1 MPPISW
7 DHDLML
13 ACCVQFDYLFQ
24 SPSKAPHGKWST
36 KLLTSTIK
44 LNWRPCW
51 FTPSSSQSH
60 FTICNIFIPLLNSHF
75 VEWLLVLLIFPL
87 TESSEPEAVKW
98 IWISS
103 LAIFMLNWYCI
114 LFATPQFFFFVV
126 FIRQSLK
133 ACAVLSPLL
142 GFAWMFGVLA
152 VTTAGLV
159 FQYLF
164 TILNSLQVKKL
175 S

>member
-7 DHDLML
+7 DHGLML

-87 TESSEPEAVKW
+87 TESSESEAVKW

-114 LFATPQFFFFVV
+114 LFATPQIFFFRFYQAESESM
-126 FIRQSLK
+126 R
-133 ACAVLSPLL
+133 SP
-142 GFAWMFGVLA
+142 FS
-152 VTTAGLV
+152 TAGLCVDVWSPRRHDSGTGFPV
-159 FQYLF
+159 FIHY
-164 TILNSLQVKKL
+164 T
-175 S
+175 